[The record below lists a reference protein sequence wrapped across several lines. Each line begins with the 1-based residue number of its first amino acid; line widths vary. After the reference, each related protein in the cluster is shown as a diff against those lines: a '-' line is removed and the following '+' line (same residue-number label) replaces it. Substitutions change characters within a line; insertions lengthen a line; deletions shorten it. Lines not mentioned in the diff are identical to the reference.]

1 MAASPHDPFSQQPSR
16 STPYNGGGNRKHPQQ
31 LSDALVAFA
40 LEGRFPD
47 DISVLPPVSETDLQ
61 PAIQAL
67 AEAKQGLE
75 AELHT
80 INQETKQDVDSWV
93 RNSKTLQEDIF
104 RSKAMANEIERQ
116 SEAPDVSGEA
126 VEDAEEK
133 AEFLNREV
141 QYSQQLHGVL
151 QSIKSVH
158 RLLSEV
164 ETAKNEHRI
173 IDSLRL
179 LEKSWEA
186 IDQIGVSKS
195 CRVMKLLDLRSFEL
209 KSAIHEVFDHI
220 WKTLIHVDIE
230 TRQFAVYDAV
240 KDEQV
245 SLADAV
251 IGLQAYKE
259 VDERME
265 QLWRN
270 VDAAI
275 ISPRMDIRNDTFPSI
290 QADEDVLK
298 LSGEAS
304 RSVDA
309 LLADLETTFAFLAR
323 KLPSTLLP
331 PLGNFMMADV
341 IPKLIGEW
349 LVPAVPSSLKEMDNF
364 QAMIKRA
371 QEFCQSLTD
380 NGYTGFVDLQNWVDN
395 APSIWLGKCRET
407 TLDSVR
413 SKLLDGIGES
423 KQVEKVEKQ
432 MVSIAEGKK
441 ITKTPGGAGATAE
454 TADWGADWGDAWDE
468 DNEQPKDE
476 SKPTTKEPDS
486 TKVDEDDGA
495 DAWGWDEEDTTAEAQ
510 DTKQT
515 TGKDDEDDSAAA
527 WGWGD
532 EDTAQASE
540 QTPATRSKI
549 PQAQEETREL
559 VLKEIYSVSS
569 MPEPVLEL
577 IYAILEDGAALTRDD
592 VEYAPVAATAPG
604 LFGLPTFALAL
615 FRAISPYY
623 YSLSEGGNMFLYNDA
638 MYLAERL
645 SEFADAWKKRED
657 LTPRARNMLRLDND
671 IKSLQSFANRSYAN
685 EMNIQKTILRDFIGG
700 AQSLMQ
706 QDEMESCVELAT
718 GRIRAMASVWKSILA
733 RSVWTQALGS
743 LADAVATKLI
753 TDVLE
758 MSSIGQDE
766 AYNIAKVIAAAT
778 ELDDLF
784 LSSVLTGTAS
794 AEGEVPQTAQ
804 YAPSWLRLKYLS
816 EVLQS
821 NLNEVR
827 YLWFESELS
836 LYFTASEVI
845 DLIEAS
851 FEANPRMRD
860 TIREIQSKPAPVAE
874 R

>member
-1 MAASPHDPFSQQPSR
+1 MAATTEQA
-16 STPYNGGGNRKHPQQ
+16 PQQ
-31 LSDALVAFA
+31 LSDAIVSFS
-40 LEGRFPD
+40 LEGRFPED
-47 DISVLPPVSETDLQ
+47 VSVLPPVSETDLQ

-67 AEAKQGLE
+67 AKAKKELE
-75 AELHT
+75 TELHT

-126 VEDAEEK
+126 IQDAEEK

-141 QYSQQLHGVL
+141 QYSQQLHGAL
-151 QSIKSVH
+151 QGIKRVNQ
-158 RLLSEV
+158 LLSEV
-164 ETAKNEHRI
+164 EAAKNERRI
-173 IDSLRL
+173 LDSLRL
-179 LEKSWEA
+179 LEN
-186 IDQIGVSKS
+186 
-195 CRVMKLLDLRSFEL
+195 
-209 KSAIHEVFDHI
+209 
-220 WKTLIHVDIE
+220 
-230 TRQFAVYDAV
+230 
-240 KDEQV
+240 EQM

-251 IGLQAYKE
+251 VGLQAYKE

-275 ISPRMDIRNDTFPSI
+275 VSPRMDVRNSTFLKV
-290 QADEDVLK
+290 QADGEILK
-298 LSGEAS
+298 LSGETTK
-304 RSVDA
+304 SVDA
-309 LLADLETTFAFLAR
+309 LLTDLETAFAFLAQ
-323 KLPSTLLP
+323 KLPSDLLP
-331 PLGNFMMADV
+331 SLGNFMMTDV
-341 IPKLIGEW
+341 IPKLIREW
-349 LVPAVPSSLKEMDNF
+349 LDVAVPSSLKEMDNF

-371 QEFCQSLTD
+371 KEFCQSLTQY
-380 NGYTGFVDLQNWVDN
+380 GYTGFADLQDWVDN

-413 SKLLDGIGES
+413 SKLLSGIGEP

-432 MVSIAEGKK
+432 MVSIAEGKE
-441 ITKTPGGAGATAE
+441 ITKTPGGAAATSE
-454 TADWGADWGDAWDE
+454 TADWGADWGDAWKQ
-468 DNEQPKDE
+468 DNDQPKDQ
-476 SKPTTKEPDS
+476 SKPTTAGPGSAKA
-486 TKVDEDDGA
+486 DEDDGA
-495 DAWGWDEEDTTAEAQ
+495 DAWGWDEEDTTSEAKDNKQ
-510 DTKQT
+510 DP
-515 TGKDDEDDSAAA
+515 KDDEDDSAAA

-532 EDTAQASE
+532 DDGTQEPEQPTTTKSKSPNAQS
-540 QTPATRSKI
+540 
-549 PQAQEETREL
+549 ETREL
-559 VLKEIYSVSS
+559 VLRETYSISS

-592 VEYAPVAATAPG
+592 IEYAPVAATAPG

-623 YSLSEGGNMFLYNDA
+623 YSLSEGGNMYLYNDA
-638 MYLAERL
+638 MYLAEKL
-645 SEFADAWKKRED
+645 AEFADGWKKREE

-685 EMNIQKTILRDFIGG
+685 EMNIQKTILRDFLGG
-700 AQSLMQ
+700 AQSVMQ

-718 GRIRAMASVWKSILA
+718 ARIRSMASVWKPILA

-743 LADAVATKLI
+743 LADALSTKLI

-766 AYNIAKVIAAAT
+766 AYNIAKLIATAT

-784 LSSVLTGTAS
+784 LPSALTGTAS
-794 AEGEVPQTAQ
+794 TGDEVPQTAQ
-804 YAPSWLRLKYLS
+804 YAPRWLRLKYLS

-836 LYFTASEVI
+836 LYFSVSEVI

-851 FEANPRMRD
+851 FEANARTRD
-860 TIREIQSKPAPVAE
+860 TIREIQSKPTPLAT
-874 R
+874 

>member
-1 MAASPHDPFSQQPSR
+1 MAAV
-16 STPYNGGGNRKHPQQ
+16 TENTPQQ
-31 LSDALVAFA
+31 LRDALVAFA

-164 ETAKNEHRI
+164 ETAKNERRI

-220 WKTLIHVDIE
+220 WKTLIHADIE

-298 LSGEAS
+298 LSVEAS

-309 LLADLETTFAFLAR
+309 LLADLETAFAFLAR

-380 NGYTGFVDLQNWVDN
+380 NGYTGFADLQNWVDN

-468 DNEQPKDE
+468 DNEPPRDE

-486 TKVDEDDGA
+486 TKADEDDGA

-515 TGKDDEDDSAAA
+515 AGKDDEDDSAAA

-532 EDTAQASE
+532 EDTAQAPE
-540 QTPATRSKI
+540 QAPATRSKI

-685 EMNIQKTILRDFIGG
+685 EMNIQKTILRDFLGG

-743 LADAVATKLI
+743 LVDAVATKLI

-784 LSSVLTGTAS
+784 LPSVLTGTAS

-851 FEANPRMRD
+851 FEANPRTRD
-860 TIREIQSKPAPVAE
+860 TIREIQSKPAPVTE

>member
-1 MAASPHDPFSQQPSR
+1 MATTIEQAPR
-16 STPYNGGGNRKHPQQ
+16 Q
-31 LSDALVAFA
+31 LSDAIVAFS
-40 LEGRFPD
+40 LEGRFPED
-47 DISVLPPVSETDLQ
+47 VSVLPPVSETDLQ

-67 AEAKQGLE
+67 AEAKKELE
-75 AELHT
+75 NELHT

-126 VEDAEEK
+126 IEDAEEK
-133 AEFLNREV
+133 TEFLNREV
-141 QYSQQLHGVL
+141 QYSQQLHGAL
-151 QSIKSVH
+151 QGIKHVNQ
-158 RLLSEV
+158 LLSEV
-164 ETAKNEHRI
+164 EAAKNERRI
-173 IDSLRL
+173 LDSLRL
-179 LEKSWEA
+179 LERSWEA
-186 IDQIGVSKS
+186 IDRIGVSKT

-209 KSAIHEVFDHI
+209 KSAVHEVFDHV
-220 WKTLIHVDIE
+220 WKTLIHADIE
-230 TRQFAVYDAV
+230 THQFAVYDVV
-240 KDEQV
+240 KDEQM

-251 IGLQAYKE
+251 VGLQAYKE

-275 ISPRMDIRNDTFPSI
+275 ISPRMNVRNSTFQKI
-290 QADEDVLK
+290 QSDGEVLK

-309 LLADLETTFAFLAR
+309 LLTDLETAFGFLAQ
-323 KLPSTLLP
+323 KLPSDLVP
-331 PLGNFMMADV
+331 SLGNFMMTDV
-341 IPKLIGEW
+341 IPKLIDEW
-349 LVPAVPSSLKEMDNF
+349 LDVAVPSSLKEMDNF

-371 QEFCQSLTD
+371 REFCQSVTQY
-380 NGYTGFVDLQNWVDN
+380 GYTGFADLQNWVDN

-413 SKLLDGIGES
+413 SKLFSGIGEP
-423 KQVEKVEKQ
+423 KQVEKIEKQ
-432 MVSIAEGKK
+432 MVSIAEGKE
-441 ITKTPGGAGATAE
+441 ITKTTGGAAATSEA
-454 TADWGADWGDAWDE
+454 ADWGGDWGDAWAE
-468 DNEQPKDE
+468 DNDQPKDQGV
-476 SKPTTKEPDS
+476 PATKGPDS
-486 TKVDEDDGA
+486 CKAVEDDGA
-495 DAWGWDEEDTTAEAQ
+495 DAWGWDEEDATMEAKDKKQ
-510 DTKQT
+510 DPR
-515 TGKDDEDDSAAA
+515 DEEDDSAAA

-532 EDTAQASE
+532 DEG
-540 QTPATRSKI
+540 
-549 PQAQEETREL
+549 AQESTQTTAAKSKTPEAQNETREL
-559 VLKEIYSVSS
+559 VLKETYSISS
-569 MPEPVLEL
+569 MPEPVLDL

-623 YSLSEGGNMFLYNDA
+623 YSLTEGGNMYLYNDA
-638 MYLAERL
+638 MYLAEKL
-645 SEFADAWKKRED
+645 SEFADGWKKREE
-657 LTPRARNMLRLDND
+657 LTPRARNMLRLGND
-671 IKSLQSFANRSYAN
+671 VKSLQGFANRSYAN
-685 EMNIQKTILRDFIGG
+685 EMNIQKTILRDFLGG

-718 GRIRAMASVWKSILA
+718 ARIRAMASIWKPILA

-743 LADAVATKLI
+743 LSDALATKLI

-766 AYNIAKVIAAAT
+766 AYNIANLIATAT

-784 LSSVLTGTAS
+784 LPSALTGTAS
-794 AEGEVPQTAQ
+794 AGDEVPQTAQ

-836 LYFTASEVI
+836 LYFSAPEVI

-851 FEANPRMRD
+851 FEANARTRD
-860 TIREIQSKPAPVAE
+860 TIREIQSKPTPLAT
-874 R
+874 

>member
-1 MAASPHDPFSQQPSR
+1 MAAV
-16 STPYNGGGNRKHPQQ
+16 TENTPQQ

-209 KSAIHEVFDHI
+209 KSTIHEVFDHI

>member
-1 MAASPHDPFSQQPSR
+1 MAATTEQA
-16 STPYNGGGNRKHPQQ
+16 PQQ
-31 LSDALVAFA
+31 LSDAIVAFS
-40 LEGRFPD
+40 LEGRFPED
-47 DISVLPPVSETDLQ
+47 VSVLPPVSETDLQ

-67 AEAKQGLE
+67 AKAKKELE
-75 AELHT
+75 TELHT

-126 VEDAEEK
+126 IQDAEEK
-133 AEFLNREV
+133 TEFLNREV
-141 QYSQQLHGVL
+141 QYSQQLHSAL
-151 QSIKSVH
+151 QGIKRVNQ
-158 RLLSEV
+158 LLSEV
-164 ETAKNEHRI
+164 EAAKNERRI
-173 IDSLRL
+173 LDSLRL
-179 LEKSWEA
+179 LERSWEA
-186 IDQIGVSKS
+186 IDQIGVSKT
-195 CRVMKLLDLRSFEL
+195 CRVMKLLDVRSFEL
-209 KSAIHEVFDHI
+209 KSAVHEVFDHI
-220 WKTLIHVDIE
+220 WKTLIHADIE
-230 TRQFAVYDAV
+230 TRQFAVYDVV
-240 KDEQV
+240 KDEQM

-251 IGLQAYKE
+251 VGLQAYKE

-275 ISPRMDIRNDTFPSI
+275 ISPRMDVRNNTFPKI
-290 QADEDVLK
+290 QADGEILK
-298 LSGEAS
+298 LSGETT

-309 LLADLETTFAFLAR
+309 LLTDLETAFAFLAQ
-323 KLPSTLLP
+323 KLPSGLLP
-331 PLGNFMMADV
+331 SLGNFMMTDV
-341 IPKLIGEW
+341 IPKLIREW
-349 LVPAVPSSLKEMDNF
+349 LDVAVPSSLKEMDNF

-371 QEFCQSLTD
+371 KGFCQSLTQY
-380 NGYTGFVDLQNWVDN
+380 GYTGFTDLQDWVDN

-413 SKLLDGIGES
+413 SKLLSGIGEP

-432 MVSIAEGKK
+432 MVSIAEGKE
-441 ITKTPGGAGATAE
+441 ITKTPGGAAATSE
-454 TADWGADWGDAWDE
+454 TTDWGADWGDAWE
-468 DNEQPKDE
+468 QDNDQPKDQ
-476 SKPTTKEPDS
+476 SKPATAGPGS
-486 TKVDEDDGA
+486 TKADEDDGA
-495 DAWGWDEEDTTAEAQ
+495 DAWGWDEEDTTSEAK
-510 DTKQT
+510 DNKQAP
-515 TGKDDEDDSAAA
+515 KDDEDDSAAA

-532 EDTAQASE
+532 EDGTQEPEQLTLTKSKNPKAQS
-540 QTPATRSKI
+540 
-549 PQAQEETREL
+549 ETREL
-559 VLKEIYSVSS
+559 VLRETYSISS

-623 YSLSEGGNMFLYNDA
+623 YSLSEGGNMYLYNDA
-638 MYLAERL
+638 MYLAEKL
-645 SEFADAWKKRED
+645 AEFADGWKKREE

-685 EMNIQKTILRDFIGG
+685 EMNIQKTILRDFLGG

-718 GRIRAMASVWKSILA
+718 GRIRSMASVWKPILA

-743 LADAVATKLI
+743 LADALSTKLI

-766 AYNIAKVIAAAT
+766 AYNIAKLIATAT

-784 LSSVLTGTAS
+784 LPSALTGTAS
-794 AEGEVPQTAQ
+794 TGDEVPQTAQ

-836 LYFTASEVI
+836 LYFSASEVI

-851 FEANPRMRD
+851 FEANPRTRD
-860 TIREIQSKPAPVAE
+860 TIREIQSKPTPLAV
-874 R
+874 